1 MLSLLRYGEGRR
13 GMIARLFVGRLMC
26 QHEWVGAEVD
36 IRFCEE
42 GRCEWSR

>member
-1 MLSLLRYGEGRR
+1 MLSLLRCREGRR
-13 GMIARLFVGRLMC
+13 EMIARLFVGRLVC
-26 QHEWVGAEVD
+26 QLEWVGAGID